1 MGVSVQT
8 SDVTISKFLNIKNAA
23 NQFFTANLDQ
33 NYCDL
38 ASQEL
43 DLELAPIATDAN
55 VIFESVSQIYYNN

>member
-8 SDVTISKFLNIKNAA
+8 SDVTIPKFLNIENTA

-38 ASQEL
+38 APQEL

-55 VIFESVSQIYYNN
+55 VIFESESQIYYNN